1 MGSYVPHTPSQRQ
14 AMLETVGAER
24 MEDLFAAVP
33 REMMVGESLRLP
45 AGKSELEV
53 RRAVASSSSLI
64 HS

>member
-33 REMMVGESLRLP
+33 RESRDQ
-45 AGKSELEV
+45 V
-53 RRAVASSSSLI
+53 RADIMKQVLI
-64 HS
+64 LQV